1 MPTCPQRTCYTIVVS
16 VLSMGL
22 LSACGNAPQTTAAPP
37 PVPAIAVVES
47 GPAAAHEPSTVKAA
61 VPAKPHPEVEP
72 APTCGNCGVVTDI
85 QAIKAAGP
93 SSGGGAVAGGIA
105 GIIIGNQIGG
115 GNGRTIA
122 KIAGAAGG
130 AYVGNRIE
138 KRVRSETTYDVTV
151 KLDNGS
157 STTLNLD
164 SVPTV
169 SVGTAVRVTD
179 GTVVAR

>member
-1 MPTCPQRTCYTIVVS
+1 MSTCSQRTFYTVVAS

-22 LSACGNAPQTTAAPP
+22 LTACGNAPQTAAAPP
-37 PVPAIAVVES
+37 PAPAIAVVKPITAKAPVSEADAS
-47 GPAAAHEPSTVKAA
+47 AAARYPV
-61 VPAKPHPEVEP
+61 VEP
-72 APTCGNCGVVTDI
+72 APICGNCGVVTDI
-85 QAIKAAGP
+85 QAIKVAGP
-93 SSGGGAVAGGIA
+93 ASGGGAVAGGIA

-151 KLDNGS
+151 KLDNGTN
-157 STTLNLD
+157 TTLNLD

-169 SVGTAVRVTD
+169 SVGTAVRVKD